1 MLDSVK
7 LLHSMGYVLYGSS
20 GTADF
25 YNEHGITVRV
35 FSCCLYCDQNLH
47 LFYFDVVSGD
57 DVHIEIIGA

>member
-1 MLDSVK
+1 MLESVK

-35 FSCCLYCDQNLH
+35 FSCCLLYCDQNLQIICDGVCA
-47 LFYFDVVSGD
+47 LSLQLD
-57 DVHIEIIGA
+57 D